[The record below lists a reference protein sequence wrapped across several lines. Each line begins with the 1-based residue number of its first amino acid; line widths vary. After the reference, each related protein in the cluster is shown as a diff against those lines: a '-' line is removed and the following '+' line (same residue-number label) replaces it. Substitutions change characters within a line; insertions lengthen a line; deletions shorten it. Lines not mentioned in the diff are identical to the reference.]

1 MTLAA
6 TSNATRLLRM
16 SGVAASVGALLW
28 GYKSVAILLTG
39 DQPDYVFEVA
49 PFFVGVSVTA
59 LVYAL
64 RGQLRRP
71 DMLLTSLGWLAVAGG
86 GFAAVAYV
94 VQGDDGVFGP
104 RLLVSFIAMVVLLF
118 LIGGDIRRD
127 QLHYA
132 SASDIAWLGGIPRP
146 NGWFGE

>member
-6 TSNATRLLRM
+6 TSNATLLLRI

-39 DQPDYVFEVA
+39 DQPDHAFEVA
-49 PFFVGVSVTA
+49 PFFFGVSVTA

-64 RGQLRRP
+64 QGQLRRP
-71 DMLLTSLGWLAVAGG
+71 HMLLAGLAWLAVAGG

-94 VQGDDGVFGP
+94 VQGDDGE
-104 RLLVSFIAMVVLLF
+104 
-118 LIGGDIRRD
+118 IGR
-127 QLHYA
+127 A
-132 SASDIAWLGGIPRP
+132 SCR
-146 NGWFGE
+146 ERV